1 MGIIHLILTLPCP
14 GKGSGDTCFHI
25 SHLCDIDFNAEFITM
40 RYKISAFKFTRKLHH
55 YLAVK
60 FSVINFFFA
69 VIMQQQKTLKSVS
82 HNAFAF
88 SS

>member
-40 RYKISAFKFTRKLHH
+40 HYKMSAFKFTRKLHH
-55 YLAVK
+55 YLAVLTV
-60 FSVINFFFA
+60 FCHQLLFCCNDA
-69 VIMQQQKTLKSVS
+69 ATG
-82 HNAFAF
+82 NP
-88 SS
+88 